1 MATADGFA
9 DTLIQGI
16 ESRFGV
22 NEAAEAVVAA
32 YEDAAV
38 GTVVD
43 SVAGLEH
50 RAPTRKG
57 AVVAD
62 KVQLRTLAAG
72 RMRVEAGHL
81 AGVLL
86 ALDEGDGIFPGRDL
100 AVGVFEGVADA
111 GAVDGEMAVGVFT
124 LGLGSLDYDIHDGF
138 ALTVNSTSG
147 SRFKVQ
153 GSRDRTR

>member
-9 DTLIQGI
+9 DALIKGI
-16 ESRFGV
+16 ESRFGMD
-22 NEAAEAVVAA
+22 EAAEAVVTT

-38 GTVVD
+38 ETVVD
-43 SVAGLEH
+43 SVAGLEL
-50 RAPTRKG
+50 RAPAREG

-86 ALDEGDGIFPGRDL
+86 ALDEGDDVFSSGHARL
-100 AVGVFEGVADA
+100 GVFEGVADA
-111 GAVDGEMAVGVFT
+111 GAVDGEVAVGVFT
-124 LGLGSLDYDIHDGF
+124 TRVGS
-138 ALTVNSTSG
+138 
-147 SRFKVQ
+147 
-153 GSRDRTR
+153 